1 MHHFPTQGRAT
12 TTSSTTMVQRHST
25 LGACYA
31 ATPRPQRACN
41 LFYPSK
47 TRGAE
52 LTFYTEPHQ
61 PAPNLSAPTQS
72 QQHQRNMRFP
82 PIKWL
87 NGLI

>member
-1 MHHFPTQGRAT
+1 MHHFPTQGRA
-12 TTSSTTMVQRHST
+12 STTFTTPTVLRQPT

-47 TRGAE
+47 TRGTE
-52 LTFYTEPHQ
+52 LTIYTEPHQ

-72 QQHQRNMRFP
+72 Q
-82 PIKWL
+82 
-87 NGLI
+87 